1 MPELSVIIP
10 TFNESSNI
18 EVMVNKI
25 ASVLLEVD
33 YEIIFVD
40 DHSPDGT
47 AETVRKLAKTNS
59 RVRCIER
66 LGRRGLSSAC
76 IEGFLSSSAP
86 FLAVMDADG
95 QHDEKLLF
103 QMLMLLK
110 TEKICLVNA
119 SRYMAGGNMECLK
132 GNRIAISKMATRAAN
147 FLLKNKVSDPMS
159 GFFMFRR
166 LDIAP
171 IFPKISAQG
180 FKILLDILVN
190 LPEQCRVKE
199 LPYIMN
205 RRMHGES
212 KLDLMVSL
220 EFFWVF
226 IEKITGQ
233 HISRK
238 FISFVLVGFSGVF
251 VQLLTLNLCHN
262 VFKIDFLISQS
273 IATFIAMT
281 SNFFLNNQ
289 FTYRNQRLQGF
300 QIIKGLFSFYLA
312 CSLGALINIQF
323 ADMLFESGLSWWF
336 SGVSGAIVGA
346 VWNYTMTKVF
356 TWKA

>member
-1 MPELSVIIP
+1 MPELSIVMP
-10 TFNESSNI
+10 TYNESSNI
-18 EVMVNKI
+18 ELMVKKI
-25 ASVLLEVD
+25 AAVLAETD

-47 AETVRKLAKTNS
+47 AEVVRKLAKTNT

-86 FLAVMDADG
+86 YLAVMDADG
-95 QHDEKLLF
+95 QHDETLLI
-103 QMLMLLK
+103 QMLELLK
-110 TEKICLVNA
+110 TENVCLVNA
-119 SRYMAGGNMECLK
+119 SRYMAGGSMQCLTGK
-132 GNRIAISKMATRAAN
+132 RMAISKMATRAAN
-147 FLLKNKVSDPMS
+147 FLLTNKVSDPMS

-171 IFPKISAQG
+171 IFSKISAQG

-190 LPEQCRVKE
+190 LPEHCHVKE

-205 RRMHGES
+205 KRIHGES

-226 IEKITGQ
+226 LEKITGMYV
-233 HISRK
+233 SRK
-238 FISFVLVGFSGVF
+238 FVSFVLVGLSGVF
-251 VQLLTLNLCHN
+251 VQLLALNTLHN
-262 VFKIDFLISQS
+262 MFNIDFFIAQS
-273 IATFIAMT
+273 MATFIAMT

-289 FTYRNQRLQGF
+289 FTYRNQRLHGLKML
-300 QIIKGLFSFYLA
+300 KGLFSFYLA
-312 CSLGALINIQF
+312 CSLGAVINVQF
-323 ADMLFESGLSWWF
+323 SDMLFESGLSWWF
-336 SGVSGAIVGA
+336 SGLSGAIVGA